1 MKRTKAVAKTRKNS
15 RPAARRV
22 TANAPQKDDANGTVA
37 APRTTKSGR
46 KLDVHPDPLDFR
58 DRMYEP
64 TLVEVPPAFRL
75 EDYQQYQVPI
85 LDQGQEG
92 ACTGFGLATVVNYL
106 LNSFK
111 HANYRDHVPVSAR
124 MLYDMARR
132 YDEWPG
138 EKYEGSSARGA
149 MKGWHKHGVC
159 SAKLWPYK
167 VPPPKNDDLTAE
179 RSEDARKRLL
189 GAYLRANHRDLV
201 AMHSAI
207 CEAGVLYATSQVHS
221 GWDKVKAD
229 GIIPF
234 EDKIEGGHA
243 FAIVAYDRTG
253 FWIQN
258 SWGPDWG
265 RKGFAQISYDDWLTN
280 GTDVWVAR
288 LGVPIVS
295 RLDSSTAVLTSAS
308 SGNPAAYTH
317 EELRPHIISTGNNG
331 DLRDGGMFGSTPQ
344 SVAELFNHYIPQ
356 ATTNWKKK
364 RILFFAHG
372 GLVSEQSAIQR
383 VAEVRQPLLDHEV
396 YPVAFIWRSDYL
408 STLQN
413 ILRDALSRRT
423 TGGIL
428 DSAKDFMLDRADDLL
443 EPVAR
448 TITGKAEWTEMK
460 ENAEMA
466 TTRAKGGG
474 RQALTLLANLAN
486 NDPTVEVHLVGHSAG
501 AVFLGPIVQLLT
513 SKGKISAGPLKG
525 ASGLNLKIATLTLW
539 APACTVDFFN
549 QYYAAALQA
558 GAVGD
563 FSLFTLTDKA
573 EQDDNCAGIYHKS
586 LLYLV
591 SNAFERRFRIP
602 LVHPDGEPIVGMEK
616 FIRKDNALAKLISNT
631 GDWILAPNTAPN
643 VKDRSAA
650 RHHGDFDNDV
660 VTLQAT
666 LARVLGQKSD
676 GFSGFTH
683 FMAPRSLRA
692 RLQGMTTSSELRMR

>member
-1 MKRTKAVAKTRKNS
+1 MKSNRNRAKARKNS
-15 RPAARRV
+15 TSSRPVAAKAPQQNDANARV
-22 TANAPQKDDANGTVA
+22 T

-64 TLVEVPPAFRL
+64 TLVEVPPTRPL
-75 EDYQQYQVPI
+75 EEFQQFQVPI

-106 LNSFK
+106 LTSFK
-111 HANYRDHVPVSAR
+111 HANYRDRTPVSAR

-138 EKYEGSSARGA
+138 EDYEGSSARGA
-149 MKGWHKHGVC
+149 VKGWHKHGVC

-167 VPPPKNDDLTAE
+167 VPPPKGDNLTAE

-189 GAYLRANHRDLV
+189 GAYLRVNHRDLV

-207 CEAGVLYATSQVHS
+207 CEAGVLYATAQVHS

-229 GIIPF
+229 GIIPH
-234 EDKIEGGHA
+234 EEKIEGGHA
-243 FAIVAYDRTG
+243 FAIVGYDRTG

-258 SWGPDWG
+258 SWGADWG
-265 RKGFAQISYDDWLTN
+265 RRGFCLISYDDWLAN

-295 RLDSSTAVLTSAS
+295 MVGTSTAVLSAAT

-317 EELRPHIISTGNNG
+317 EQLRPHIISTGNNG
-331 DLRDGGMFGSTPQ
+331 ELRDGGMFGSTPQ
-344 SVAELFNHYIPQ
+344 SVAEIFNHYIPE
-356 ATTNWKKK
+356 TTKTWKKK
-364 RILFFAHG
+364 RILFFSHG
-372 GLVSEQSAIQR
+372 GLVPEQSAIQR
-383 VAEVRQPLLDHEV
+383 VAEVRQPLLEHEV
-396 YPVAFIWRSDYL
+396 YPIAFVWRSDYL

-443 EPVAR
+443 EPIAR
-448 TITGKAEWTEMK
+448 QVTGKAEWTEMK

-466 TTRAKGGG
+466 TTKAKGGG
-474 RQALTLLANLAN
+474 RLALTLLAELVK
-486 NDPTVEVHLVGHSAG
+486 NDPSVEIHLVGHSAG
-501 AVFLGPIVQLLT
+501 AVFLGPIVQFL
-513 SKGKISAGPLKG
+513 SAKGKIGAGLLKG
-525 ASGLNLKIATLTLW
+525 VTGLNVKIATLTLW
-539 APACTVDFFN
+539 APACTVDYFN
-549 QYYAAALQA
+549 QYYAAALQS
-558 GAVGD
+558 GSIGD
-563 FSLFTLTDKA
+563 FSLLTLTDKA

-591 SNAFERRFRIP
+591 SNAFEKRFRIP
-602 LVHPDGEPIVGMEK
+602 WVHPDGEPILGMEK
-616 FIRKDNALAKLISNT
+616 FIRKDPALAKLIGNT
-631 GDWILAPNTAPN
+631 GDWILAPNTAPA
-643 VKDRSAA
+643 VKDRSGA
-650 RHHGDFDNDV
+650 RHHGDFDNDAE
-660 VTLQAT
+660 TLQAT

-676 GFSGFTH
+676 AFSGFSH
-683 FMAPRSLRA
+683 FGAPRTLRA
-692 RLQGMTTSSELRMR
+692 SLQAMTVATDLRVR

>member
-1 MKRTKAVAKTRKNS
+1 MKQKKIRSNVPKNS
-15 RPAARRV
+15 QSSRRIAASKPQQRV
-22 TANAPQKDDANGTVA
+22 ADATVI
-37 APRTTKSGR
+37 APRTTKSRR
-46 KLDVHPDPLDFR
+46 KLDAHPDPLDFR

-64 TLVEVPPAFRL
+64 TLVEVPPVYSL
-75 EDYQQYQVPI
+75 EDFQQFQVPI

-111 HANYRDHVPVSAR
+111 HVNYRDHAPVSER
-124 MLYDMARR
+124 MLYEMARR

-138 EKYEGSSARGA
+138 EDYEGSSARGA

-167 VPPPKNDDLTAE
+167 VPPPKGDDLTAE
-179 RSEDARKRLL
+179 RSEDARNRLL
-189 GAYLRANHRDLV
+189 GAYFRVNHRHLV

-207 CEAGVLYATSQVHS
+207 CEAGVLYATAQVHS

-229 GIIPF
+229 GIIPQ
-234 EDKIEGGHA
+234 EEKIEGGHA

-258 SWGPDWG
+258 SWGADWG
-265 RKGFAQISYDDWLTN
+265 RKGFARISYDDWLTN

-288 LGVPIVS
+288 LAVPIVS
-295 RLDSSTAVLTSAS
+295 IAGANTAVLTSAT

-317 EELRPHIISTGNNG
+317 DELRPHIISTGNNG
-331 DLRDGGMFGSTPQ
+331 ELREGGMFGSTSQ
-344 SVAELFNHYIPQ
+344 SLAEIFTHYIPDM
-356 ATTNWKKK
+356 TKTWKKK

-396 YPVAFIWRSDYL
+396 YPLAFIWKSDYWT
-408 STLQN
+408 TLQN
-413 ILRDALSRRT
+413 MLRDALSRRT
-423 TGGIL
+423 TAGFL

-448 TITGKAEWTEMK
+448 VLTGKAEWTEMK
-460 ENAEMA
+460 ENAESA

-474 RQALTLLANLAN
+474 RQTLALVADLVK
-486 NDPTVEVHLVGHSAG
+486 NDPTVEIHVVGHSAG
-501 AVFLGPIVQLLT
+501 AVFHGPIVQLLT
-513 SKGKISAGPLKG
+513 TKGKISTGPLKG

-539 APACTVDFFN
+539 APACTVDYFN
-549 QYYAAALQA
+549 QYYAAALQSGSIA
-558 GAVGD
+558 D
-563 FSLFTLTDKA
+563 FSIFTLTDKA

-591 SNAFERRFRIP
+591 SNAFEKRFRIP
-602 LVHPDGEPIVGMEK
+602 LVHPDGEPILGMEK
-616 FIRKDNALAKLISNT
+616 FIRRDKTLAELISNK
-631 GDWILAPNTAPN
+631 GDWILAPNTAPA
-643 VKDRSAA
+643 VKNRSAA
-650 RHHGDFDNDV
+650 RHHGDFDNDAA
-660 VTLQAT
+660 TLQAT

-676 GFSGFTH
+676 AFSGFTH

-692 RLQGMTTSSELRMR
+692 QLQGMTVATGLRMT